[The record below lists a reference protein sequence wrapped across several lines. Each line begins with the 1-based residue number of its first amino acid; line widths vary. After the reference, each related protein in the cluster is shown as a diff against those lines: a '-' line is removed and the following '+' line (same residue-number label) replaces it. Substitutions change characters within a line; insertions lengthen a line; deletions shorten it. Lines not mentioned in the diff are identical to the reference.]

1 MDVTRQPRHRR
12 AVGRRHV
19 VQPELWPPVVVVV
32 LPVVSWL
39 DVSNLLTDVAAVA
52 GAATV
57 RAWWRRRQRGASV
70 AVRDA
75 P

>member
-1 MDVTRQPRHRR
+1 M
-12 AVGRRHV
+12 
-19 VQPELWPPVVVVV
+19 VVVV
-32 LPVVSWL
+32 LAVVSWL
-39 DVSNLLTDVAAVA
+39 DVSNLLTGIAAVA